1 MQHITIEDLD
11 RWGACCRED
20 EEDYCDARL
29 KRLARGRKGLT
40 GLEVSRMRSIPYEDR
55 IWVLLRREVLGD
67 ALKGVVETIVA
78 RAVRR
83 HALPCSTTREWARRW
98 LSGEDRSE
106 EAAWA
111 AARAAAAKEEAAWAA
126 ARAAAARAAA
136 WAAWATAKQAA
147 LAAAARA
154 AARAEARAEA
164 RAAAWAA
171 ERQWQLGVIRRALRR
186 MEHGEIEHR
195 FTPSVPV
202 ERFCDALEEE

>member
-20 EEDYCDARL
+20 GEDYCNARL

-55 IWVLLRREVLGD
+55 IWALLRREVLGD
-67 ALKGVVETIVA
+67 ALEGVVETIVA

-83 HALPCSTTREWARRW
+83 HALSCPATSEWARRW

-106 EAAWA
+106 AAARAEAWA
-111 AARAAAAKEEAAWAA
+111 AARAEAN
-126 ARAAAARAAA
+126 
-136 WAAWATAKQAA
+136 
-147 LAAAARA
+147 
-154 AARAEARAEA
+154 AARAE
-164 RAAAWAA
+164 

-186 MEHGEIEHR
+186 SRALLGEE
-195 FTPSVPV
+195 
-202 ERFCDALEEE
+202 

>member
-20 EEDYCDARL
+20 GEDYCNARL

-55 IWVLLRREVLGD
+55 IWALLRREVLGD
-67 ALKGVVETIVA
+67 ALEGVVETIVA

-83 HALPCSTTREWARRW
+83 HALSCPATSEWARRW

-106 EAAWA
+106 AEARAAWA
-111 AARAAAAKEEAAWAA
+111 TEASPAAWP
-126 ARAAAARAAA
+126 ARAAARAAA
-136 WAAWATAKQAA
+136 WPARAAEAAAWAAEAVA
-147 LAAAARA
+147 WA
-154 AARAEARAEA
+154 AARAEANAARAE
-164 RAAAWAA
+164 

-186 MEHGEIEHR
+186 SRALLGEE
-195 FTPSVPV
+195 
-202 ERFCDALEEE
+202 